1 MQKFGIAM
9 VSPCG
14 IGYTFP
20 HCLPVVNRLKSK
32 IFRQLRTHPNPL
44 GQSSPQAI
52 VPDVKLQHNCVQNPT
67 DLL

>member
-14 IGYTFP
+14 MGIRFLIV
-20 HCLPVVNRLKSK
+20 CLLSTD
-32 IFRQLRTHPNPL
+32 FRQSRTHPNPL
-44 GQSSPQAI
+44 GQSSPQAF
-52 VPDVKLQHNCVQNPT
+52 VPDVKLQHNYVQNPI